1 MKRKIVWAF
10 DPFEDDLQLPAS
22 SVAGLLGRLQ
32 ESDGAVYPVYVH
44 TPVVGAAV
52 DLVAIEAAMAERL
65 KQMGART
72 EAPQI
77 LTNTERSLALGVETL
92 LRHAK
97 ELGAQLF
104 LVSSHGR
111 RGLKRMTFGSFA
123 ETLLISSH
131 IPLLFLNRYELPPQA
146 MPGRVL
152 WASDFSSYCEK
163 AFFDFLDRAK
173 GLCEDVII
181 YHDVNFLINL
191 FGYEAASGVGGSV
204 SAEWV
209 EDQEKWAKQEA
220 ALWKDE
226 AIRRGLTAT
235 TVVGGA
241 YDVSRSIL
249 KEAQE
254 RGAGWIALASQ
265 SGPVASMLLGSHAR
279 DLIRSGTFPVWIYG
293 PAQFAKDDET

>member
-1 MKRKIVWAF
+1 MERKIVWAF
-10 DPFEDDLQLPAS
+10 DPFEQDLELPAS
-22 SVAGLLGRLQ
+22 SLAGLLDRLQ
-32 ESDGAVYPVYVH
+32 TGGGVVHPVYVD
-44 TPVVGAAV
+44 TPIVGGAT
-52 DLVAIEAAMAERL
+52 DLPAIEAAMAERL
-65 KQMGART
+65 KQLGVRT
-72 EAPQI
+72 EAPQV
-77 LTNTERSLALGVETL
+77 LTNAERSLALGVETL
-92 LRHAK
+92 LQYAD
-97 ELGAQLF
+97 ELGAELF

-111 RGLKRMTFGSFA
+111 RGLRRMTFGSFA
-123 ETLLISSH
+123 ETLLISAK
-131 IPLLFLNRYELPPQA
+131 IPLLFLNRSEPSPQA

-163 AFFDFLDRAK
+163 SYFDFLDRAK
-173 GLCEDVII
+173 GLCEDIII

-191 FGYEAASGVGGSV
+191 FGYEAVSGVGTSV
-204 SAEWV
+204 SMEWI

-265 SGPVASMLLGSHAR
+265 SGPVASLLLGSHAR

-293 PAQFAKDDET
+293 PAQFARD